1 MLLTGAR
8 VIAGD
13 QVLAPGWVRVSG
25 NRVVEVGE
33 GESPTTGEAV
43 VDLAGAWLAPGFVD
57 IHVHGGAGASYPSG
71 DPGEARRV
79 AGLHLRHGTTTT
91 LASLVTARPEQLL
104 DAVTGLAELVA
115 DGTLAGLHLEGPFLA
130 ETRCGAHDPALVRP
144 PDRQELAGLLRAGNG
159 SIQQVTLAPEL
170 PGALDMIRQLTDAGV
185 VAAAGHTDATYEQ
198 GRAAFDAGTTVVTH
212 LFNGMRPVHHREPGL
227 ATAALEDDRVTVELI
242 NDGRHLHHAVVRS
255 AFAHVAASRVALV
268 TDAMAAAGAGDGEYE
283 LGGQRV
289 LVADGVAR
297 LAGGSSI
304 AGSTL
309 TMDEAVRRTV
319 AEAGVSVVD
328 AVSAA
333 SATPARVLGLDGV
346 GVIAAGAQADLV
358 VLDDDLVVRRVL
370 RGGGWVD
377 LDREDHSAR

>member
-8 VIAGD
+8 VIAGNR
-13 QVLAPGWVRVSG
+13 VLDPGWVRVSG
-25 NRVVEVGE
+25 DRIAEVGE
-33 GESPTTGEAV
+33 GDPPATDA

-79 AGLHLRHGTTTT
+79 ARLHLRHGTTTT
-91 LASLVTARPEQLL
+91 LASLVTASPEQLL
-104 DAVTGLAELVA
+104 KAVAGLAELVA

-130 ETRCGAHDPALVRP
+130 ATRCGAHDPALLRP
-144 PDRQELAGLLRAGNG
+144 PDREELAGLLRAGNG
-159 SIQQVTLAPEL
+159 SIRQVTVAPEL
-170 PGALDMIRQLTDAGV
+170 PGGLDMIRQLTDAGV

-198 GRAAFDAGTTVVTH
+198 GRAAFDAGATVVTH

-242 NDGRHLHHAVVRS
+242 NDGCHLHHAVVRS
-255 AFAHVAASRVALV
+255 AFAHVAAGRVALV

-289 LVADGVAR
+289 LVTDGVAR

-319 AEAGVSVVD
+319 TEAGVSVVD
-328 AVSAA
+328 AVTAA
-333 SATPARVLGLDGV
+333 STTPARVLGLDGV
-346 GVIAAGAQADLV
+346 GVIAAGARADLV
-358 VLDDDLVVRRVL
+358 VLNDDLVVRRVL
-370 RGGGWVD
+370 RGGGWVELAD
-377 LDREDHSAR
+377 SAPGAR